1 MKSAYDWFLNL
12 FAKPLPLE
20 QAIQELIESEHGLL
34 EAQSAQEYAN
44 AIILY
49 RTTQSKRLKIFI
61 QENTKNKESKLYLTK
76 LNHSLE
82 KDD

>member
-61 QENTKNKESKLYLTK
+61 QENTKNKEGKLYLTK

>member
-1 MKSAYDWFLNL
+1 MKLHELFLNI
-12 FAKPLPLE
+12 FKMPLPLE
-20 QAIQELIESEHGLL
+20 QAIQVLIESERSLL
-34 EAQSAQEYAN
+34 EAQSAQEYAS

-49 RTTQSKRLKIFI
+49 RTTQSNRLRLFI

-76 LNHSLE
+76 FNQSLE

>member
-1 MKSAYDWFLNL
+1 MKLHELFLNI
-12 FAKPLPLE
+12 FKMPLPLD
-20 QAIQELIESEHGLL
+20 QAIQELIESERSLL

-49 RTTQSKRLKIFI
+49 RTTQSNRLRLFI
-61 QENTKNKESKLYLTK
+61 QENTKNKEGKLYLTK
-76 LNHSLE
+76 FNQNLE

>member
-1 MKSAYDWFLNL
+1 MKLHELFLNI
-12 FAKPLPLE
+12 FKMPLPLE
-20 QAIQELIESEHGLL
+20 QAIQELIESERSLL
-34 EAQSAQEYAN
+34 EAQSAQEYAS

-49 RTTQSKRLKIFI
+49 RTTQSNRLRLFI

-76 LNHSLE
+76 FNQSLE